1 MTRPVTQSPPA
12 SSPAAAQSK
21 LAQIA
26 PAVMG
31 ASSFAIVDILIRW
44 GFESGADALT
54 MVTIRGI
61 IGIPLLYAWLRLG
74 MRPAPMSARQTW
86 IALGFGVMFAGNV
99 YLLFVAIELMPVP
112 IAILTYFVYPLL
124 TGLIGAAT
132 RLDTLTW
139 RGALAAVVAFAG
151 LALMLGAHPGG
162 LALAGVIAALG
173 ASLFR
178 TTTLVLT
185 RSLLAGCDA
194 RLITWCSLISST
206 ALFAL
211 FALLTG
217 TWNPPQTVFGWAVVA
232 GIGVGTTVALLG
244 VFLSTMRIGPFRT
257 ALFMNLEP
265 LLTTIGAALLLGE
278 VITPLQTL
286 GGAVM
291 IAALV
296 VFQLRR

>member
-1 MTRPVTQSPPA
+1 
-12 SSPAAAQSK
+12 
-21 LAQIA
+21 
-26 PAVMG
+26 
-31 ASSFAIVDILIRW
+31 
-44 GFESGADALT
+44 
-54 MVTIRGI
+54 MVTIRGV
-61 IGIPLLYAWLRLG
+61 IGIPLLWLWLRTG
-74 MRPAPMSARQTW
+74 APPVPMTRRQIL
-86 IALGFGVMFAGNV
+86 IALGFGLLFAGNV
-99 YLLFVAIELMPVP
+99 YLLFVAIDLMPVP

-139 RGALAAVVAFAG
+139 RGGLAALAAFAG

-162 LALAGVIAALG
+162 VALLGVIAALG

-178 TTTLVLT
+178 TATLLAT

-194 RLITWCSLISST
+194 RLLTWYSLISST

-211 FALLTG
+211 WALLTG
-217 TWNPPQTVFGWAVVA
+217 TWNPPQSAFGWAVVT
-232 GIGVGTTVALLG
+232 GIGIGTTVALLG
-244 VFLSTMRIGPFRT
+244 VFASTLRIGPFRT

-265 LLTTIGAALLLGE
+265 LLTTILAALLLGE
-278 VITPLQTL
+278 VITPVQAL

-296 VFQLRR
+296 MFQLRR